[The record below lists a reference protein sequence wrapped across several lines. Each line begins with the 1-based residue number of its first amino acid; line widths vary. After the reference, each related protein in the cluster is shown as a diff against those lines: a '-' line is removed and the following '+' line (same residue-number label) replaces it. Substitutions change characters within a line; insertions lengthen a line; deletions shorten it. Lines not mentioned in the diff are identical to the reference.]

1 MTRTIVL
8 DRCGTIVQAF
18 SNTTPE
24 AAMKQPRDF
33 IDDNLTGRRVAGVV
47 IAALASAV
55 ILWSANELFDL
66 LLASAKAMP

>member
-1 MTRTIVL
+1 
-8 DRCGTIVQAF
+8 
-18 SNTTPE
+18 
-24 AAMKQPRDF
+24 MKQPRDF